1 MLGPAPAAGGGRLY
15 LRLMPSP
22 ATETTPLAL
31 LREHWGHPAFRPGQA
46 EIIHSVLAG
55 HDTLALLPTGGGKSI
70 CFQVPALARPGI
82 CVVVSPLIALMKDQV
97 DNLRRRGLKAEAVYA
112 GMSHQEI
119 DHALDNCVYGREMKF
134 LYVSPERL
142 LTELFQV
149 RVAKMNVGLLAV
161 DEAHCLSQW
170 GYDFRPPYLRI
181 AELRALLPAGVP
193 VVALTATATAQVR
206 ADIVEKL
213 QFRPGHGVFQ
223 QSFARPR
230 LSYSVLPTDDKLRRL
245 LEVVRGVGPDKTGI
259 VYARTRRQTEDTAA
273 FLQQHG
279 LGAAAYHAGLPA
291 DRRTQVQQDWMQDRT
306 RLIVATNAFG
316 MGIDKPDVR
325 LVAHLD
331 APDTLEAYY
340 QEAGRAGRDGQYAF
354 AVLLAGPTEAT
365 DLRRRLSRS
374 FPPLDTVQRVY
385 QALANYSRTAVGGG
399 ELVAFDFDLAHFA
412 ETYRL
417 RAIDA
422 HQALKLLQRE
432 GLIQLNEAVNHPP
445 RVHLILNHQDLY
457 AFQVANAAHDV
468 LIKAL
473 LRLYGGE
480 LFVDFQAISEN
491 AVATHL
497 RRSVTEVRQ
506 QLRYLHT
513 AGILHYQPRQE
524 APQALFTTPRFDAAS
539 LPLNQVRLT
548 AARDLA
554 RRQLSAVA
562 QYLTGN
568 RCRQQLLLTYFD
580 EADPAPCG
588 VCDQCLARKKAAQ
601 SAAPPVSLRESLL
614 QYVRQAPQTPR
625 ELLAAFAP
633 QQAAAVTATLRE
645 LVERGELTYG
655 PDGTLQVGGSGSR

>member
-1 MLGPAPAAGGGRLY
+1 
-15 LRLMPSP
+15 MPSP
-22 ATETTPLAL
+22 PTDATPLEL
-31 LREHWGHPAFRPGQA
+31 LQEHWGHAAFRPGQ
-46 EIIHSVLAG
+46 EDIITSVLSG

-97 DNLRRRGLKAEAVYA
+97 ENLRKRGLKAEAIYS

-119 DHALDNCVYGREMKF
+119 DHALDNCVYGKAVKF

-142 LTELFQV
+142 LTELFRV
-149 RVAKMNVGLLAV
+149 RVAKMTVSLLAV

-181 AELRALLPAGVP
+181 AELRALLPPGVP
-193 VVALTATATAQVR
+193 VIALTATATAQV
-206 ADIVEKL
+206 AVDIVEKL
-213 QFRPGHGVFQ
+213 EFRPGFGVFR

-230 LSYSVLPTDDKLRRL
+230 LSYSVLPTEDKPRRL
-245 LEVVRGVGPDKTGI
+245 LEVVRGVGPGKTGI

-273 FLQQHG
+273 FLRQHKFA
-279 LGAAAYHAGLPA
+279 AAAYHAGLPA
-291 DRRTQVQQDWMQDRT
+291 EQRSRVQQDWVQDRT

-354 AVLLAGPTEAT
+354 AVVLAGPNDGDE
-365 DLRRRLSRS
+365 LRRRTAQS
-374 FPPLDTVQRVY
+374 FPPLDTVRRVY

-399 ELVAFDFDLAHFA
+399 ELVAFDFDIQQFA
-412 ETYRL
+412 ETYRI
-417 RAIDA
+417 RAVDA
-422 HQALKLLQRE
+422 HNALRILARE
-432 GLIQLNEAVNHPP
+432 GFVQLNEAVNQPA

-457 AFQVANAAHDV
+457 AFQVANASHDL

-473 LRLYGGE
+473 LRIHGGE
-480 LFVDFQAISEN
+480 LFAGFQPISEN
-491 AVATHL
+491 GLATAL
-497 RRSVTEVRQ
+497 RRSVVEVRQ

-524 APQALFTTPRFDAAS
+524 APQALFTTPRYDAGQ
-539 LPLNQVRLT
+539 LPLDQPRLT

-554 RRQLSAVA
+554 QHKTQAVA
-562 QYLTGN
+562 NYLAGT
-568 RCRQQLLLTYFD
+568 RCRQQLLLAYFD
-580 EADPAPCG
+580 EADPARCG
-588 VCDQCLARKKAAQ
+588 VCDTCLAEKKARQATD
-601 SAAPPVSLRESLL
+601 AAPILREPLL
-614 QYVRQAPQTPR
+614 TLLRQQPQAPR
-625 ELLAAFAP
+625 EVLTAFAP

-645 LVERGELTYG
+645 LVDQGELAYG
-655 PDGTLQVGGSGSR
+655 PDGRLGVC